1 MEVNLVHHA
10 CTVTSKTINN
20 YQTKLW
26 KTKLLYTV
34 VQVKEKKHTV
44 NYICLISNKEV
55 LIK

>member
-34 VQVKEKKHTV
+34 VQVKEKKKHSK
-44 NYICLISNKEV
+44 LH
-55 LIK
+55 LPHFL

>member
-26 KTKLLYTV
+26 KMKFLYTV
-34 VQVKEKKHTV
+34 VQVKEKKTHSK
-44 NYICLISNKEV
+44 LH
-55 LIK
+55 LPQF

>member
-1 MEVNLVHHA
+1 MEVNLMHHA

-34 VQVKEKKHTV
+34 VQVKKKNIV

>member
-26 KTKLLYTV
+26 KTKFLYTV
-34 VQVKEKKHTV
+34 VQVKETKTV